1 MTVAG
6 ALFLFLAGR
15 VSFFALRIPHVFF
28 FQGAK
33 PRSARSF
40 LHRPLLGRWSSS
52 SVKRLRA
59 LAVHGPDALLPRTA
73 DSLSRPY
80 VLAVSGF
87 APLSLVAPGPDVDAF
102 TGGVVTALSAGFIVL
117 VALGGL
123 AIVRRI
129 LGS

>member
-1 MTVAG
+1 MMIAA
-6 ALFLFLAGR
+6 ALLAFLLGR
-15 VSFFALRIPHVFF
+15 VLTDLTGLTP
-28 FQGAK
+28 QGAQ
-33 PRSARSF
+33 PRSARWSF
-40 LHRPLLGRWSSS
+40 HCPLLGQWSLS

-59 LAVHGPDALLPRTA
+59 LAQHGPDALLSRTA

-80 VLAVSGF
+80 VLAVSAL
-87 APLSLVAPGPDVDAF
+87 APLGLVAPGPDVDAF

>member
-1 MTVAG
+1 MNRCRHLVVIGGVCAECGLAVAEE
-6 ALFLFLAGR
+6 
-15 VSFFALRIPHVFF
+15 
-28 FQGAK
+28 QGAQ
-33 PRSARSF
+33 PRSAQSF
-40 LHRPLLGRWSSS
+40 SHRPLLGRWSPL

-59 LAVHGPDALLPRTA
+59 LADHGPDAVLPRAA
-73 DSLSRPY
+73 DLLSRPY
-80 VLAVSGF
+80 MLAVSGL